1 MAATLKD
8 IAKKAGVSI
17 TTVSRVINNKDSVI
31 PIKEDT
37 KNKVL
42 EIASDLNYR
51 PNINARSLST
61 KKSYNLGLIL
71 DYLDPYFSDI
81 VNSIEKSSREKNY
94 NLILSMLNNKS
105 FEEIINN
112 LLYQSSIEGI
122 LIGGTKKLIKKNKIF
137 NKLKKLNVPI
147 VLIAHYFNDIP
158 SINIDDFKGGYLAA
172 EHLVELGHQ
181 KIAIITGPDYK
192 NRKDSS
198 QRLMGYKKA
207 LAEHSIEIKEDY
219 IYEGN
224 YSYHSGYQQM
234 KKILKQREK
243 PTAVFAAEDQMAL
256 GALKSAY
263 EMKIKVPEDI
273 SLIGFDN
280 IIQSRYATPS
290 LTTVSQPKREMGRA
304 AINLLVDLIEAED
317 REYKKQQVFK
327 PRLIIRES
335 TASI

>member
-1 MAATLKD
+1 MAVTLKD

-17 TTVSRVINNKDSVI
+17 TTVSRVINNKDSII

-42 EIASDLNYR
+42 EIAADLNYR

-81 VNSIEKSSREKNY
+81 VNSIEKRSREKNY
-94 NLILSMLNNKS
+94 NLILSMLNDKS

-172 EHLVELGHQ
+172 EHLVELGHRR
-181 KIAIITGPDYK
+181 IAIITGPDYK
-192 NRKDSS
+192 NRKDSR
-198 QRLMGYKKA
+198 QRLIGYKKA
-207 LAEHSIEIKEDY
+207 LSDNSIKLKKEY

-224 YSYHSGYQQM
+224 YSYHSGYQNM
-234 KKILKQREK
+234 KRILSMSEL
-243 PTAVFAAEDQMAL
+243 PSAVFASEDQMAL
-256 GALKSAY
+256 GALKAAY
-263 EMKIKVPEDI
+263 ETKVKIPQDI

-280 IIQSRYATPS
+280 IIQSRYSTPS
-290 LTTVSQPKREMGRA
+290 LTTISQPKREMGRS
-304 AINLLVDLIEAED
+304 AINLLVDLIENKEASSS
-317 REYKKQQVFK
+317 KQQLFDPKLV
-327 PRLIIRES
+327 IRES
-335 TASI
+335 TNSI

>member
-1 MAATLKD
+1 MAVTLKD

-17 TTVSRVINNKDSVI
+17 TTVSRVINNKDSII

-42 EIASDLNYR
+42 EIAAELNYR

-105 FEEIINN
+105 LEEIINN

-122 LIGGTKKLIKKNKIF
+122 LIGGTKKLIKKNNIF

-172 EHLVELGHQ
+172 EHLIELGHQ

-192 NRKDSS
+192 NRKDSR
-198 QRLMGYKKA
+198 QRLLGYKKA
-207 LAEHSIEIKEDY
+207 FADNFIELRKDY
-219 IYEGN
+219 TYEGN
-224 YSYHSGYQQM
+224 YSYQSGYQSM
-234 KKILKQREK
+234 KKILKRKEL

-256 GALKSAY
+256 GALKACY
-263 EMKIKVPEDI
+263 EMKVNIPGDI

-280 IIQSRYATPS
+280 IIQSKYSTPS
-290 LTTVSQPKREMGRA
+290 LTTISQPKRKMGRA
-304 AINLLVDLIEAED
+304 AINLLVDLIEAEKD
-317 REYKKQQVFK
+317 VFKKQQIFTPK
-327 PRLIIRES
+327 LIVRES
-335 TASI
+335 TESI

>member
-1 MAATLKD
+1 MAVTLKD

-17 TTVSRVINNKDSVI
+17 TTVSRVINNKDSII

-42 EIASDLNYR
+42 EIAADLNYR

-147 VLIAHYFNDIP
+147 VLIAHYFTDIP

-181 KIAIITGPDYK
+181 RIAIITGPDYK
-192 NRKDSS
+192 DRKDSR

-207 LAEHSIEIKEDY
+207 LADNSVELKEEY

-224 YSYHSGYQQM
+224 YSYHSGYQNM
-234 KKILKQREK
+234 KKILSMSEL
-243 PTAVFAAEDQMAL
+243 PSAVFASEDQMAL
-256 GALKSAY
+256 GALKAAY
-263 EMKIKVPEDI
+263 EMKVKIPQEI
-273 SLIGFDN
+273 SLVGFDN
-280 IIQSRYATPS
+280 IIQSRYSTPS
-290 LTTVSQPKREMGRA
+290 LTTISQPKREMGRS
-304 AINLLVDLIEAED
+304 AINLLVDLIENKEA
-317 REYKKQQVFK
+317 RSSKQQLFNPKLV
-327 PRLIIRES
+327 IRES
-335 TASI
+335 TNSI

>member
-31 PIKEDT
+31 PIKDDT

-42 EIASDLNYR
+42 EIAAELNYR

-122 LIGGTKKLIKKNKIF
+122 LIGGTKKLIKKNRIF

-158 SINIDDFKGGYLAA
+158 SINIDDFRGGYLAA
-172 EHLVELGHQ
+172 EHLIELGHQ
-181 KIAIITGPDYK
+181 KIAIITGPDYE
-192 NRKDSS
+192 NRKDSQ

-207 LAEHSIEIKEDY
+207 ITENSIELREDY
-219 IYEGN
+219 ILEGN
-224 YSYHSGYQQM
+224 YSYHSGYQNM
-234 KKILKQREK
+234 KKLLGNREL

-256 GALKSAY
+256 GALKAAY
-263 EMKIKVPEDI
+263 ELGVRIPEDI

-280 IIQSRYATPS
+280 IIQSRYSTPS
-290 LTTVSQPKREMGRA
+290 LTTISQPRREMGRA
-304 AINLLVDLIEAED
+304 AINLLVSLIENEKD
-317 REYKKQQVFK
+317 EFKEQQIFTPK
-327 PRLIIRES
+327 LISRES
-335 TASI
+335 TCSI

>member
-1 MAATLKD
+1 MAVTLKD

-17 TTVSRVINNKDSVI
+17 TTVSRVINNKDSII

-37 KNKVL
+37 KNRVL
-42 EIASDLNYR
+42 EIAADLNYR

-94 NLILSMLNNKS
+94 NLILSMLNDKS

-181 KIAIITGPDYK
+181 RIAIITGPDYK
-192 NRKDSS
+192 NRKDSR

-207 LAEHSIEIKEDY
+207 LTDNSIELKKEY

-224 YSYHSGYQQM
+224 YSYHSGYQNM
-234 KKILKQREK
+234 KKILSRPEL
-243 PTAVFAAEDQMAL
+243 PSAVFASEDQMAL
-256 GALKSAY
+256 GALKAAY
-263 EMKIKVPEDI
+263 EMKVKIPQDI

-280 IIQSRYATPS
+280 IIQSRYSTPS
-290 LTTVSQPKREMGRA
+290 LTTISQPKREMGRS
-304 AINLLVDLIEAED
+304 AINLLVDLIENKED
-317 REYKKQQVFK
+317 STLKQQLFDPKLV
-327 PRLIIRES
+327 IRES
-335 TASI
+335 TNSI